1 MPRKNLASELETN
14 RNYSFEIK
22 SVSGEAVTVPAGAA
36 GAVVVAQLAN
46 FPIRNA
52 AGNDIGGF
60 GDTSLALSVSTAF
73 TDEVAH
79 GTADADLANGEYWV
93 DYIRGEIRGRKAS
106 TSTSATAA
114 YKIAVLNMSI
124 DDTDVTLTIDQ
135 TGLATS
141 TKQDTTNTVLGTT
154 ADEAVDSDAV
164 GTVSAKLR
172 GLVKIFADVWD
183 GAANLLRTEEQ
194 SAPVAEDN
202 DAGVIKVEERYS
214 TVAIEANATTTHV
227 TGAGFLK
234 GFVVTDVG
242 ASANVLD
249 IYDNTAGS
257 GTKMVSQVDTVA
269 CQTGYYPVNRAF
281 TTGLTTVLATG
292 TAAKL
297 YLIYE
302 DRSA

>member
-14 RNYSFEIK
+14 RNHSFEIK

-36 GAVVVAQLAN
+36 GTVVVAQLAN
-46 FPIRNA
+46 FPIRNSS
-52 AGNDIGGF
+52 GNDIAGF
-60 GDTSLALSVSTAF
+60 GDTSLVLSVSTAF
-73 TDEVAH
+73 TDEVAY
-79 GTADADLANGEYWV
+79 GTVDADLANGEYWL
-93 DYIRGEIRGRKAS
+93 DPIRGEIRGKKAS

-141 TKQDTTNTVLGTT
+141 AKQDTIIAALG
-154 ADEAVDSDAV
+154 
-164 GTVSAKLR
+164 L
-172 GLVKIFADVWD
+172 
-183 GAANLLRTEEQ
+183 
-194 SAPVAEDN
+194 APVAEDN
-202 DAGVIKVEERYS
+202 DAGVIKVEERY
-214 TVAIEANATTTHV
+214 TTAIIEANATTTHV

-281 TTGLTTVLATG
+281 ITGLTTVLATG